1 MVEDKHI
8 DVNIQ
13 NKVMHIGINRPSKKN
28 ALTKGMYG
36 AIRMALENAGK
47 TPDVMTVLIHGTRDA
62 FSAGND
68 LKGFDNRDPNVPSPG
83 VQFLYEIENF
93 KKPIVAAVSGL
104 AIGVGVTMLLHCD
117 LVYAEPDTRFRMPFV
132 NLGVCPEAGST
143 FMLPKVAGHRRAA
156 EAMMLGDFFTTK
168 KAIEL
173 GIVNEAASNVITHAA
188 KKAEQMA
195 QKPQQALLLTKQ
207 LLKQTTHQLVVDRI
221 GEEGRFFGELLMTR
235 ESIDARAKIK
245 ERSKNN
251 AHAGLK
257 KQ

>member
-13 NKVMHIGINRPSKKN
+13 NKVMHIGINRPNKIN
-28 ALTKGMYG
+28 ALTKGMYD
-36 AIRMALENAGK
+36 AMRKALENAGK
-47 TPDVMTVLIHGTRDA
+47 NPDVRTVLFHRTRDA
-62 FSAGND
+62 FLAGND

-83 VQFLYEIENF
+83 IRFLYEIENF

-143 FMLPKVAGHRRAA
+143 FMLPAGAGYRKAA
-156 EAMMLGDFFTTK
+156 EVMMLGDFFDTQ

-173 GIVNEAASNVITHAA
+173 GVVNEAVSNVITHAA
-188 KKAEQMA
+188 KKAEQMT

-207 LLKQTTHQLVVDRI
+207 LLKQGTHKSVIDRI
-221 GEEGRFFGELLMTR
+221 GEEGRFFGELLMTP
-235 ESIDARAKIK
+235 ESIEARRKIK

-251 AHAGLK
+251 KSKRSG
-257 KQ
+257 